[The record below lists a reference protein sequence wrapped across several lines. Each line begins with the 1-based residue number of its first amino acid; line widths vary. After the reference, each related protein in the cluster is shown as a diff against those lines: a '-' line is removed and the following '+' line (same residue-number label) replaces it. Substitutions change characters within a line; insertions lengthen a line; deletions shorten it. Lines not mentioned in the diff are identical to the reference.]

1 MSHLRVLKKKFNNQK
16 NIMRNANKLKILII
30 ALTSVLQYSNSTDTI
45 LRKGI
50 VRYSSSTI
58 HQIGNLDNNSSY
70 KKDVNQDL

>member
-1 MSHLRVLKKKFNNQK
+1 
-16 NIMRNANKLKILII
+16 MRNANKLKILII

>member
-1 MSHLRVLKKKFNNQK
+1 
-16 NIMRNANKLKILII
+16 MRNANKLKILII

-50 VRYSSSTI
+50 VRYSTSTI
-58 HQIGNLDNNSSY
+58 HQIGNLDNTSSY